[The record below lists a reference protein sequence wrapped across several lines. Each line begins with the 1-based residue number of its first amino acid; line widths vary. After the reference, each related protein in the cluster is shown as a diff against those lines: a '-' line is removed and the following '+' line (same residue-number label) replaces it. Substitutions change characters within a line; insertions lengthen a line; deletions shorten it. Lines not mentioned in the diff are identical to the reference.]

1 MDILIKP
8 LISEK
13 AMFQMENLEKYSFV
27 VNPKANKIQI
37 KNAVEDMYGVTVEAV
52 NTSILPRKTRSRFTR
67 AGVLKGKTKLVKKAI
82 ISLAEGDKIDFF
94 EAV

>member
-13 AMFQMENLEKYSFV
+13 AMFQMENLGKYSFV

-37 KNAVEDMYGVTVEAV
+37 RNAVEDMYGVTVESV

-67 AGVLKGKTKLVKKAI
+67 SGVLKGKTKLTKKAVV
-82 ISLAEGDKIDFF
+82 SLVEGDTIDFF
-94 EAV
+94 ESV